1 MDFDLTDEQR
11 LLKDSVD
18 RLIADQ
24 YQFEQRKKYLVEP
37 DGWSRNA
44 WKQYTELGLLGLPFD
59 EKHGGFGGGPVDTM
73 IVMETFGRGLVLE
86 PYFAT
91 VILGGGLLRHAGTP
105 AQQQALIPEI
115 ALGKLKLAFAHVERH
130 SRYDLADVATTA
142 RRDGAD
148 WVLDGAKS
156 VVLHGDCADRLL
168 VTARVSGD
176 RRDRTGIGMFLVDP
190 SAPGVSRRGY
200 PTQDGLRAAEVALSG
215 VRVPAGDSLGEPGAA
230 LPAIEHVVDEAIAA
244 LCAEAV
250 GTMQAMHELTLE
262 YLKTR
267 QQFGRPIGQFQVLQ
281 HRSVDMLV
289 ALEQA
294 RSMAMFAAVMAGEE
308 DATERRRAIA
318 AAKVQIG
325 RSGRHIGQEA
335 IQLHGGI
342 GMTMEYSV
350 GHYFKRM
357 TMIDMLFGD
366 ADTHLATLA
375 RLGGLFGN
383 TKAA

>member
-18 RLIADQ
+18 RLVADH
-24 YQFEQRKKYLVEP
+24 YEFEQRKKYMAEP
-37 DGWSRNA
+37 DGWSAAVWR
-44 WKQYTELGLLGLPFD
+44 QYAELGLLGLPFA
-59 EKHGGFGGGPVDTM
+59 EQHGGFGGGPVETM
-73 IVMETFGRGLVLE
+73 IVMEAFGRGLVLE

-91 VILGGGLLRHAGTP
+91 VILGGGLIRRAGTP
-105 AQQQALIPEI
+105 AQQQALLPQVTQ
-115 ALGKLKLAFAHVERH
+115 GKMKLAFAHVERQ
-130 SRYDLADVATTA
+130 SRYDLADVGTTA
-142 RRDGAD
+142 RQSGAG

-168 VTARVSGD
+168 VTARVSGG
-176 RRDRTGIGMFLVDP
+176 RRDRMGIGLFLVDP

-200 PTQDGLRAAEVALSG
+200 PTQDGLRAAEVTLSG
-215 VRVPAGDSLGEPGAA
+215 VHVPQDDALGDAGNA

-250 GTMQAMHELTLE
+250 GTMQVMHETTLE

-294 RSMAMFAAVMAGEE
+294 RSMAMFAAVMAAEV
-308 DATERRRAIA
+308 DAGERRRAIA

-325 RSGRHIGQEA
+325 RSGKHVGQEA

-342 GMTMEYSV
+342 GMTMEYKV

-357 TMIDMLFGD
+357 TMIDKLFGD
-366 ADTHLATLA
+366 ADVHLATLA
-375 RLGGLFGN
+375 QLGGLFG
-383 TKAA
+383 KARAA

>member
-11 LLKDSVD
+11 LLKDSVE
-18 RLIADQ
+18 RLIADH
-24 YQFEQRKKYLVEP
+24 YAFEQRKKYMAEP
-37 DGWSRNA
+37 AGWSTAVWN
-44 WKQYTELGLLGLPFD
+44 QYAELGLLGLPF
-59 EKHGGFGGGPVDTM
+59 EETLGGFGGGAVETM
-73 IVMETFGRGLVLE
+73 IVMEAFGRGLVLE

-91 VILGGGLLRHAGTP
+91 VILGGGLLRRAGSE
-105 AQQQALIPEI
+105 ALRA
-115 ALGKLKLAFAHVERH
+115 ALVPQIVAGNLKLAFAHVERQ

-142 RRDGAD
+142 RKDGD
-148 WVLDGAKS
+148 GYVLDGAKS
-156 VVLHGDCADRLL
+156 VVLHGDCADKLL
-168 VTARVSGD
+168 VTARVSGA
-176 RRDRTGIGMFLVDP
+176 RRDHDGIGLFLVD
-190 SAPGVSRRGY
+190 ADAAGVTRRGY
-200 PTQDGLRAAEVALSG
+200 PTQDGLRAAELTLSG
-215 VRVPAGDSLGEPGAA
+215 VRVAADAALSDDA

-250 GTMQAMHELTLE
+250 GTMQAMHETTLE

-267 QQFGRPIGQFQVLQ
+267 QQFGRPIGSFQVLQ

-325 RSGRHIGQEA
+325 RSGKHIGQEA

-366 ADTHLATLA
+366 ADVHLATLA
-375 RLGGLFGN
+375 RVGGLFGN

>member
-1 MDFDLTDEQR
+1 MDFDLSDEQR

-24 YQFEQRKKYLVEP
+24 YQFEQRKKYLAEP
-37 DGWSRNA
+37 DGWSRDV
-44 WKQYTELGLLGLPFD
+44 WKQYADLGLLGLPFA
-59 EKHGGFGGGPVDTM
+59 EQFGGFGGGPVETM

-91 VILGGGLLRHAGTP
+91 VVLGGGLLRRAGNAT
-105 AQQQALIPEI
+105 QQQALIPEI
-115 ALGKLKLAFAHVERH
+115 AQGKLKLAFAHVERQ

-142 RRDGAD
+142 RKDGAD

-156 VVLHGDCADRLL
+156 IVLHGDCADRLL
-168 VTARVSGD
+168 VTARVAGD
-176 RRDRTGIGMFLVDP
+176 RRDRMGVGLFLVDP
-190 SAPGVSRRGY
+190 SAAGVSRRGY
-200 PTQDGLRAAEVALSG
+200 PTQDGLRAAEVTLSG
-215 VRVPAGDSLGEPGAA
+215 ARVSSSDVLGDPGAA
-230 LPAIEHVVDEAIAA
+230 LSVIEHVVDEAIAA

-250 GTMQAMHELTLE
+250 GAMQVMHETTLE

-294 RSMAMFAAVMAGEE
+294 RSMAMFAAVMAAEE
-308 DATERRRAIA
+308 NATERRRAMA
-318 AAKVQIG
+318 AAKSQIG
-325 RSGRHIGQEA
+325 RSGKHIGQEA

-342 GMTMEYSV
+342 GMTMEYKV

-366 ADTHLATLA
+366 ADAHLTTLA

-383 TKAA
+383 ARAA

>member
-11 LLKDSVD
+11 LLKDSVE
-18 RLIADQ
+18 RLIADH
-24 YQFEQRKKYLVEP
+24 YAFEQRKKYLAEP
-37 DGWSRNA
+37 TGWSTTVWN
-44 WKQYTELGLLGLPFD
+44 QYAELGLLGLPFD
-59 EKHGGFGGGPVDTM
+59 EKLGGFGGGAVETM
-73 IVMETFGRGLVLE
+73 IVMEAFGRGLVLE

-91 VILGGGLLRHAGTP
+91 VILGGGLLRRAGSE
-105 AQQQALIPEI
+105 AQRAALVPQIV
-115 ALGKLKLAFAHVERH
+115 AGKLKLAFAHIERQ
-130 SRYDLADVATTA
+130 SRYDLADVGTTA
-142 RRDGAD
+142 RKDGD
-148 WVLDGAKS
+148 GYVLDGAKS
-156 VVLHGDCADRLL
+156 VVLHGDCADKLL
-168 VTARVSGD
+168 VTARVSGN
-176 RRDRTGIGMFLVDP
+176 RRDRDGVGLFLVD
-190 SAPGVSRRGY
+190 AAAAGVTRRGY
-200 PTQDGLRAAEVALSG
+200 PTQDGLRAAELTLAG
-215 VRVPAGDSLGEPGAA
+215 VRVPADAVLSDNA

-250 GTMQAMHELTLE
+250 GTMQAMHETTLE

-267 QQFGRPIGQFQVLQ
+267 QQFGRPIGSFQVLQ

-308 DATERRRAIA
+308 DATERRRSIA

-325 RSGRHIGQEA
+325 RSGKHIGQEA

-366 ADTHLATLA
+366 ADAHLATLA
-375 RLGGLFGN
+375 RVGGLFGN

>member
-24 YQFEQRKKYLVEP
+24 YQFEQRKKYLAQP
-37 DGWSRNA
+37 DGWSREA
-44 WKQYTELGLLGLPFD
+44 WQQFAELGLLGLPFA
-59 EKHGGFGGGPVDTM
+59 EQFGGFGGGPVETM
-73 IVMETFGRGLVLE
+73 IVMEAFGRGLVLE

-91 VILGGGLLRHAGTP
+91 VILGGGLLRHAATQ

-115 ALGKLKLAFAHVERH
+115 AQGKLKLAFAHVERQ

-142 RRDGAD
+142 RRDGAA

-168 VTARVSGD
+168 VTARIAGD
-176 RRDRTGIGMFLVDP
+176 RRDRDGIGLFLVDA
-190 SAPGVSRRGY
+190 SASGVTRRGY
-200 PTQDGLRAAEVALSG
+200 PTQDGLRAAELTLSG
-215 VRVPAGDSLGEPGAA
+215 VRVSAGDILGDPGAA
-230 LPAIEHVVDEAIAA
+230 LPVIEHVVDEAIAA

-250 GTMQAMHELTLE
+250 GTMQVMHETTLE

-294 RSMAMFAAVMAGEE
+294 RSMAMFAAVMAAEE
-308 DATERRRAIA
+308 NATERRRAMA

-325 RSGRHIGQEA
+325 RSGKHIGQEA

-342 GMTMEYSV
+342 GMTMEYKV

-375 RLGGLFGN
+375 RLGGLFGK

>member
-18 RLIADQ
+18 RLVTDQ
-24 YQFEQRKKYLVEP
+24 YQFEQRKKYVAEP
-37 DGWSRNA
+37 NGWSA
-44 WKQYTELGLLGLPFD
+44 GVWQQYAELGLLGLPFA
-59 EKHGGFGGGPVDTM
+59 EAHGGFGGGPVETM
-73 IVMETFGRGLVLE
+73 IVMEAFGRGLVLE

-91 VILGGGLLRHAGTP
+91 VILGGGLIRRGAST
-105 AQQQALIPEI
+105 AQQQALLPQVTQ
-115 ALGKLKLAFAHVERH
+115 GKLKLAFAHVERQ
-130 SRYDLADVATTA
+130 SRYDLADVSTKAVQNG
-142 RRDGAD
+142 GA
-148 WVLDGAKS
+148 WLLDGAKS

-168 VTARVSGD
+168 VTARVSGG
-176 RRDRTGIGMFLVDP
+176 RRDRAGVGLFLVDANG
-190 SAPGVSRRGY
+190 SGVSRRGY
-200 PTQDGLRAAEVALSG
+200 PTQDGLRAAEVTLSG
-215 VRVPAGDSLGEPGAA
+215 ARGEPLGDVGNA
-230 LPAIEHVVDEAIAA
+230 LPVVEHVVDEAIAA

-250 GTMQAMHELTLE
+250 GTMQAMHETTLE

-294 RSMAMFAAVMAGEE
+294 RSMAMFAAVMAAED

-318 AAKVQIG
+318 ATKVQIG
-325 RSGRHIGQEA
+325 RSGRHVGQEA

-342 GMTMEYSV
+342 GMTMEYKV

-357 TMIDMLFGD
+357 TMIDKMFGD
-366 ADTHLATLA
+366 ADTHLAALA
-375 RLGGLFGN
+375 QLGGLFGKA
-383 TKAA
+383 KAA